1 MSMIVRCVFV
11 ASSFLLILSEGKV
24 SVSGGSNAIKFGG
37 HADNGTMTYVETPV
51 I

>member
-1 MSMIVRCVFV
+1 MMSMIVHVFA
-11 ASSFLLILSEGKV
+11 ASTLLLILSEGKV